1 MYNRALRTSPELQ
14 GKVVLNITIAP
25 SGKVIDIAIV
35 SSELA
40 DTELEQKLIQRV
52 KLINF
57 GKEDVPEFT
66 FNYPIDF
73 YPV

>member
-1 MYNRALRTSPELQ
+1 MVRSVTILGPNATDTDSLSTSVFVL
-14 GKVVLNITIAP
+14 GKVTEV
-25 SGKVIDIAIV
+25 SIV

-40 DTELEQKLIQRV
+40 DTELEKKLIQRV

-57 GKEDVPEFT
+57 GAKDVPVFT
-66 FNYPIDF
+66 FNYPIAF